1 MEVYEKRKKEGEKG
15 EKRGK
20 EGGEKEG
27 EEEGKKARNSM
38 KEWEIVNQS
47 SIIMPPKS
55 VLPTPSEQK
64 RLLDK
69 AKEMKGGEST
79 MAKSLD

>member
-1 MEVYEKRKKEGEKG
+1 MVGVEVNRSPGGEKMEVYEKRKKEGEKG

-38 KEWEIVNQS
+38 KEWEIVN
-47 SIIMPPKS
+47 
-55 VLPTPSEQK
+55 
-64 RLLDK
+64 
-69 AKEMKGGEST
+69 
-79 MAKSLD
+79 

>member
-38 KEWEIVNQS
+38 KEWEIVN
-47 SIIMPPKS
+47 
-55 VLPTPSEQK
+55 
-64 RLLDK
+64 
-69 AKEMKGGEST
+69 
-79 MAKSLD
+79 